1 MFKNHNLRYIQETK
15 GRISN
20 NTEWG
25 IQSKLDSTL
34 GQGFSLK
41 EVSALPT
48 AETPLFYAFPG
59 ERGRVKA
66 ARVGQG
72 SAIWKPWIR
81 EMLEP
86 MTIGDLDI
94 WSDVVEKVHHHLE
107 IVRRNQERISIWLVR
122 NTAQKRSHSSL
133 RSSGLIQRP
142 AEELTVIM
150 LFRRVVV
157 YFGFFRMWNIGLS
170 DVKYLSRHYSLRH
183 ILKA

>member
-25 IQSKLDSTL
+25 IQGKLDSIL
-34 GQGFSLK
+34 DQGFSLK

-59 ERGRVKA
+59 ERGRVKT

-72 SAIWKPWIR
+72 SAIWKPRIG

-94 WSDVVEKVHHHLE
+94 
-107 IVRRNQERISIWLVR
+107 
-122 NTAQKRSHSSL
+122 
-133 RSSGLIQRP
+133 
-142 AEELTVIM
+142 
-150 LFRRVVV
+150 
-157 YFGFFRMWNIGLS
+157 
-170 DVKYLSRHYSLRH
+170 
-183 ILKA
+183 